1 LHSLRAGQ
9 FPIKG
14 LEDGTELAYPKVT
27 RRPTVIQFDGGTA
40 CHNRARPAAEADD
53 LDRLKEF
60 AEARKLTPVI
70 DRQYALEE
78 IVEAHRYVEAG
89 HKKGNVVVTITHA
102 APAP

>member
-14 LEDGTELAYPKVT
+14 LEDGT
-27 RRPTVIQFDGGTA
+27 G
-40 CHNRARPAAEADD
+40 
-53 LDRLKEF
+53 LKEF